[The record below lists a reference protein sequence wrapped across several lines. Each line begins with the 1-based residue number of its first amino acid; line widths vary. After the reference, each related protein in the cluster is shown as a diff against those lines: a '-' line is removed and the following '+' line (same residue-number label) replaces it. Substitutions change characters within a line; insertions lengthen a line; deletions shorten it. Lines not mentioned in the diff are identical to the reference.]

1 MSIDKIHQAK
11 KNKDFSAFLEAVK
24 PFSKDLKRF
33 AKIKLKNAEHH
44 HLLPKGF
51 YNTEDIL
58 MDVYLSAFEN
68 LQENISEKDL
78 KTLLFRKTIS
88 KFNEILEKE
97 NRMRKRIPVDLI
109 LKEELDLLKED
120 FTVDADG
127 DLVLIEEL
135 SDISYHKKD
144 FKPKHYILDPDAEK
158 EIVSTLELDNSILK
172 DSNKRE
178 KLANT
183 YFLIPPTSKTIFELY
198 VFGNQDEEAI
208 AEILKVEKDQVS
220 TTITKVVEKF
230 KAI

>member
-1 MSIDKIHQAK
+1 
-11 KNKDFSAFLEAVK
+11 
-24 PFSKDLKRF
+24 
-33 AKIKLKNAEHH
+33 
-44 HLLPKGF
+44 
-51 YNTEDIL
+51 

-120 FTVDADG
+120 FSVDG
-127 DLVLIEEL
+127 NGHLVLIEEL
-135 SDISYHKKD
+135 PDISYHQKD
-144 FKPKHYILDPDAEK
+144 FKPKHYILDSDAEK
-158 EIVSTLELDNSILK
+158 EIVSALELDNSILN
-172 DSNKRE
+172 DSIKRE